1 MDLQSEHGLIIGKKQ
16 QESVFFE
23 VRKSTTAI
31 MSMGYF
37 SPVLSIGVLIELT
50 ARKV

>member
-23 VRKSTTAI
+23 ARKSTTAI
-31 MSMGYF
+31 MSMGTL
-37 SPVLSIGVLIELT
+37 VLSYL
-50 ARKV
+50 